1 MKTLRNEKGFA
12 LAFVLIL
19 AVIALGM
26 TLAMLVMVGRGSF
39 LSGQQKRFR
48 TAVEASRGGA
58 EAMMQLI
65 SGGGSLGTPYT
76 NRFPA
81 VLPDNVI
88 TTKLEKKTGDW
99 GVGLDN
105 SITIDPGN
113 ASTYDLR
120 IDLGSYRVYSKI
132 VDTVEGNSSAGEV
145 LLKSGVVSSG
155 AGEVTVV
162 NVPYLYTIE
171 VLSQSA
177 SNPSDRSKLSV
188 LYQY

>member
-1 MKTLRNEKGFA
+1 
-12 LAFVLIL
+12 
-19 AVIALGM
+19 
-26 TLAMLVMVGRGSF
+26 
-39 LSGQQKRFR
+39 
-48 TAVEASRGGA
+48 
-58 EAMMQLI
+58 
-65 SGGGSLGTPYT
+65 
-76 NRFPA
+76 
-81 VLPDNVI
+81 
-88 TTKLEKKTGDW
+88 
-99 GVGLDN
+99 
-105 SITIDPGN
+105 
-113 ASTYDLR
+113 
-120 IDLGSYRVYSKI
+120 VYSKI